1 MSSALSKLECLRE
14 NSAGAARNADDV
26 AGMAAVGA
34 DYVTDDT
41 SIADIGP
48 QPQLVH
54 ALVTTVT
61 VLIIACTCA
70 LGLATTNI
78 APNS

>member
-14 NSAGAARNADDV
+14 HSAGAARNADDV
-26 AGMAAVGA
+26 AGMAAAGA
-34 DYVTDDT
+34 DYVTDAT
-41 SIADIGP
+41 SVADIGP
-48 QPQLVH
+48 QPQLVY
-54 ALVTTVT
+54 ALVTAVT
-61 VLIIACTCA
+61 VLIIACPCA